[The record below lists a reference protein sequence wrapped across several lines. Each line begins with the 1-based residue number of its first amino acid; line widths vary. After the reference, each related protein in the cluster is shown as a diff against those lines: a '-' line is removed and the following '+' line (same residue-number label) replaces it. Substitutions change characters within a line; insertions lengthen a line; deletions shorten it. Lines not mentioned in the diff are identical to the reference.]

1 MSRLRSQGEWL
12 IERLLF
18 LCAALSVLT
27 TAGIIAVLAF
37 ETYEFFREVPVLEF
51 REDRPLELF

>member
-1 MSRLRSQGEWL
+1 MITTRALEWI

-27 TAGIIAVLAF
+27 TGGIIFVLAF
-37 ETYEFFREVPVLEF
+37 ETYEFLSEVPVSSS
-51 REDRPLELF
+51 

>member
-1 MSRLRSQGEWL
+1 MTTRMLEL
-12 IERLLF
+12 IIERLLF

-37 ETYEFFREVPVLEF
+37 ETYEFLRDVP
-51 REDRPLELF
+51 R